1 MTQEEI
7 QKWMQE
13 LRVGD
18 KVARVYESSLLGNT
32 YTIETV
38 TKVTK
43 TGQIKIS
50 NNEGKFKPQ
59 YDCGMNSKGR
69 KIVPTTQ
76 KVLDSVE
83 KETLI
88 NELNKLELKKL
99 SVHKLRE
106 MFKIAKMEE

>member
-1 MTQEEI
+1 MRQLSNGTTNIAGPFQ
-7 QKWMQE
+7 
-13 LRVGD
+13 LAGT
-18 KVARVYESSLLGNT
+18 G
-32 YTIETV
+32 V
-38 TKVTK
+38 TTTGTK
-43 TGQIKIS
+43 LNYLTNASGT
-50 NNEGKFKPQ
+50 
-59 YDCGMNSKGR
+59 
-69 KIVPTTQ
+69 TTQ